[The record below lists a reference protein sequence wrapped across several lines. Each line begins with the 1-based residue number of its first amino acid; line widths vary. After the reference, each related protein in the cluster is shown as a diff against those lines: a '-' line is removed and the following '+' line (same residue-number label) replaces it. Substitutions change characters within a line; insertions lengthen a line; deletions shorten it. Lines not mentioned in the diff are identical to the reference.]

1 MDKPEPPCYL
11 DDDEAYFVEYPGYI
25 RLYLDLKQ
33 YRIDNNPIWL
43 HRIFEVCH
51 DNNIYPPAVVME
63 WLAKGVLQ
71 PNPNDIP
78 KLLGL
83 TVKRGKENLFS
94 AFERKQKT
102 YRIMMEIFI
111 LNSGAGIPVAAAAEG
126 VCLRRERYTKN
137 IPDASWIAD
146 QYSRR
151 WKKYFSARNDLQF
164 LARVVDTQDKLTRY
178 LERYPADWRRRYVLK

>member
-1 MDKPEPPCYL
+1 MDKPEPPRYL

-43 HRIFEVCH
+43 YRIFEICH

-63 WLAKGVLQ
+63 WLAKGILH
-71 PNPNDIP
+71 PKPNDIP
-78 KLLGL
+78 KRLSL
-83 TVKRGKENLFS
+83 TVKRGNESLFS
-94 AFERKQKT
+94 AFERKQKI

-111 LNSGAGIPVAAAAEG
+111 LNSGARIPVAAAAEG
-126 VCLRRERYTKN
+126 VCLRMERDKKEIHN
-137 IPDASWIAD
+137 ASWLED
-146 QYSRR
+146 QYRRR
-151 WKKYFSARNDLQF
+151 WKKYFSARNDLQS
-164 LARVVDTQDKLTRY
+164 LVCLVDTPDKLTRY